1 MSNLDL
7 ILENV
12 HLRHDPRWSAR
23 GLCVA
28 CVLELMDREDVSVLR
43 KSAALSGV
51 LELLKIKGVVKDI
64 LQQDERVCLHFTSSL
79 LKMLQSVEDPSV
91 VEQVI
96 QVLIHLLLD
105 LKKEHF
111 LQHVLD
117 ELQTQLIDR
126 STGKVLS
133 YITFLGK
140 LVDSVSSIAQ
150 MLTTTHISVLECM
163 CVFLLNPDEVL
174 KAAVYYVLRG
184 VWASETALQS
194 LPQTLR
200 DRVCVLLLNTL
211 AHVCSFQ
218 LTINCLGVCV
228 CMCVGL
234 LLLMLRGGDTVCL
247 LMNQNHTSSNEEEE
261 ESQCTQLSVKHCS
274 LPLIL
279 KRLLLGGDECVQ
291 VVSVQCVSA
300 VLTHSPSQ
308 YCSAFTQAD
317 LPEFLFERLSCTN
330 EVLLWSVYSCLLQ
343 LCEDSTFFSQCH
355 SIYGI
360 ESLVRSL
367 KAVLKLPNL
376 EVQKQ
381 GLKLLTAILERQPTG
396 VRLFPTAPGFVGVAE
411 VVQGGVASSCFRVS
425 TQAARAATALF
436 RVHHQC
442 SPVHYV
448 ELKRTVEALTTRCA
462 EVPSNITSQR
472 RRWVSDPGSQSFRAA
487 AFLIQALTGFQQACR
502 LAEECVT
509 ETSVKENTPT
519 APDEQNQDTLESL
532 CVCLLHCCD
541 TAIIPTVTF
550 SLSPSVLPAF
560 ATKLASSGFIRLALE
575 HKARLCPGNRHSSL
589 NAACCD
595 FLLKLCV
602 CLLSQPESVTGS
614 HQQGVEEVEYVLRGC
629 LPSLCC
635 HACDWP
641 LVLAEVPAEN
651 QTLQFC
657 LLHLL
662 YLSLLHGDRLLPDAT
677 LFSSVV
683 RFVYLM
689 QEQHNSLPPS
699 VQQSA
704 LYLLAATQ
712 ENNPDLDWVSLNSI
726 SEALSS
732 AALSSP
738 HPSLLHFIFRYS
750 ALTERL
756 GVRVLSGWLA
766 GELEPAV
773 SGEKEH
779 NRLDLGQSQESSVV
793 LELLEKNPSTVL
805 TLLGVLCEEDRSVA
819 GRAVQVLRCYLQAG
833 RCSGSV
839 HSHLLKPALLGLL
852 QRLTCDSSDS
862 STVPDC
868 VCVVL
873 EVLCLVQKISS
884 AQDDMDNTD
893 FKLLYHVSNLVGK
906 VKSSNAEYLQP
917 ALNYLYCCLNLCP
930 AHTADRVVSM
940 LLCNTGVMEL
950 LQVLLNLSHSSSHSP
965 PSPSPPLIC
974 SSLLLLS
981 SLISLQHTHC
991 AQVQKSV
998 CLELD
1003 SIVRVLTFNK
1013 RNTNSLVLVCM
1024 VRLVQA
1030 VLDVDLSSPV
1040 VCVSECAGLQRPLQ
1054 SADGALHPLGYRGA
1068 TSLLTALQSLLL
1080 QKQELLLS
1088 ASVNCLRSLMDF
1100 IYRRKPAIAQHMV
1113 NQPWNRFLLY
1123 SLLNSGEILV
1133 LHPSTISLLTLL
1145 VHWSGGITQWESDVN
1160 CVCEAAERKGVKEL
1174 GKNSTH
1180 SLRLLLTECIV
1191 FSLSEQLKVRVSSLL
1206 ECLDEQPPQ
1215 ETNPSSSI
1223 QIGALSICSEDFR
1236 VNTNTFPQ

>member
-1 MSNLDL
+1 MSNLDF

-64 LQQDERVCLHFTSSL
+64 LQQDERVCLHFNSSL

-211 AHVCSFQ
+211 AHVCSLQ
-218 LTINCLGVCV
+218 LTINCL
-228 CMCVGL
+228 GL

-247 LMNQNHTSSNEEEE
+247 LMNQNQTPSNEEEE
-261 ESQCTQLSVKHCS
+261 ESQS
-274 LPLIL
+274 
-279 KRLLLGGDECVQ
+279 
-291 VVSVQCVSA
+291 
-300 VLTHSPSQ
+300 
-308 YCSAFTQAD
+308 
-317 LPEFLFERLSCTN
+317 FLFERLSCIN

-442 SPVHYV
+442 SPIHYV

-487 AFLIQALTGFQQACR
+487 AFLIQALTSFQQACR

-509 ETSVKENTPT
+509 ETSVKENKPT
-519 APDEQNQDTLESL
+519 APDEQNEDTLESL

-541 TAIIPTVTF
+541 TAIIPTVTKVCERVPSPRVLQPFFSILSLQF

-602 CLLSQPESVTGS
+602 CLLSQPESFTPS

-641 LVLAEVPAEN
+641 LVLADVPAEN

-683 RFVYLM
+683 RFVCLM

-738 HPSLLHFIFRYS
+738 HPSLLRFIFRYS

-965 PSPSPPLIC
+965 PSPSPPLVC

-991 AQVQKSV
+991 A
-998 CLELD
+998 
-1003 SIVRVLTFNK
+1003 
-1013 RNTNSLVLVCM
+1013 
-1024 VRLVQA
+1024 
-1030 VLDVDLSSPV
+1030 
-1040 VCVSECAGLQRPLQ
+1040 
-1054 SADGALHPLGYRGA
+1054 
-1068 TSLLTALQSLLL
+1068 
-1080 QKQELLLS
+1080 
-1088 ASVNCLRSLMDF
+1088 
-1100 IYRRKPAIAQHMV
+1100 
-1113 NQPWNRFLLY
+1113 QPWNRFLLY

-1133 LHPSTISLLTLL
+1133 LHPSTISLLTL
-1145 VHWSGGITQWESDVN
+1145 
-1160 CVCEAAERKGVKEL
+1160 
-1174 GKNSTH
+1174 
-1180 SLRLLLTECIV
+1180 
-1191 FSLSEQLKVRVSSLL
+1191 VR
-1206 ECLDEQPPQ
+1206 
-1215 ETNPSSSI
+1215 
-1223 QIGALSICSEDFR
+1223 
-1236 VNTNTFPQ
+1236 NTP

>member
-1 MSNLDL
+1 F

-64 LQQDERVCLHFTSSL
+64 LQQDERVCLHFNSSL
-79 LKMLQSVEDPSV
+79 LRGVCESILCFFESVSLSLSILK
-91 VEQVI
+91 QM
-96 QVLIHLLLD
+96 LIHLLLD

-211 AHVCSFQ
+211 AHVCSLQ
-218 LTINCLGVCV
+218 LTINCL
-228 CMCVGL
+228 GL

-247 LMNQNHTSSNEEEE
+247 LMNQNQTPSNEEEE

-317 LPEFLFERLSCTN
+317 LPAFLFERLSCIN

-442 SPVHYV
+442 SPIHYV

-472 RRWVSDPGSQSFRAA
+472 RVSICGVPAYLRQYQAA
-487 AFLIQALTGFQQACR
+487 AFLIQALTSFQQACR

-509 ETSVKENTPT
+509 ETSVKENKPT
-519 APDEQNQDTLESL
+519 APDEQNEDTLESL

-541 TAIIPTVTF
+541 TAIIPTVTKVCERVPSPRVLQPFFSILSLQF

-602 CLLSQPESVTGS
+602 CLLSQPESFTPS

-641 LVLAEVPAEN
+641 LVLADVPAEN

-662 YLSLLHGDRLLPDAT
+662 YLSLLHGDRCVLTSSKRLLPDAT

-683 RFVYLM
+683 RFVCLM

-738 HPSLLHFIFRYS
+738 HPSLLRFIFRYS

-862 STVPDC
+862 STGGRITPALFKMILLHARC
-868 VCVVL
+868 SYPF
-873 EVLCLVQKISS
+873 SS

-965 PSPSPPLIC
+965 PSPSPPLVC

-991 AQVQKSV
+991 AQVTIS
-998 CLELD
+998 LSL
-1003 SIVRVLTFNK
+1003 SLSLSLSHTFFLFYS
-1013 RNTNSLVLVCM
+1013 NSTFILFFLYLFLYFIYCYFTIIKF
-1024 VRLVQA
+1024 RFYF
-1030 VLDVDLSSPV
+1030 LS
-1040 VCVSECAGLQRPLQ
+1040 C
-1054 SADGALHPLGYRGA
+1054 
-1068 TSLLTALQSLLL
+1068 QSLFLKKKL
-1080 QKQELLLS
+1080 IDGSVSLPLRAPLNRILWVLIYSFQMQMPHLESPPKSYCLS
-1088 ASVNCLRSLMDF
+1088 PLTIFLF
-1100 IYRRKPAIAQHMV
+1100 ILSRLAAQHMV

-1145 VHWSGGITQWESDVN
+1145 ISYCS
-1160 CVCEAAERKGVKEL
+1160 
-1174 GKNSTH
+1174 
-1180 SLRLLLTECIV
+1180 
-1191 FSLSEQLKVRVSSLL
+1191 SSL
-1206 ECLDEQPPQ
+1206 C
-1215 ETNPSSSI
+1215 
-1223 QIGALSICSEDFR
+1223 
-1236 VNTNTFPQ
+1236 

>member
-1 MSNLDL
+1 MSNLDF

-64 LQQDERVCLHFTSSL
+64 LQQDERVCLHFNSSL

-211 AHVCSFQ
+211 AHVCSLQ
-218 LTINCLGVCV
+218 LTINCL
-228 CMCVGL
+228 GL

-247 LMNQNHTSSNEEEE
+247 LMNQNQTPSNEEEE

-317 LPEFLFERLSCTN
+317 LPAFLFERLSCIN

-442 SPVHYV
+442 SPIHYV

-487 AFLIQALTGFQQACR
+487 AFLIQALTSFQQACR

-509 ETSVKENTPT
+509 ETSVKENKPT
-519 APDEQNQDTLESL
+519 APDEQNEDTLESL

-602 CLLSQPESVTGS
+602 CLLSQPESFTPS

-641 LVLAEVPAEN
+641 LVLADVPAEN

-683 RFVYLM
+683 RFVCLM

-738 HPSLLHFIFRYS
+738 HPSLLRFIFRYS

-893 FKLLYHVSNLVGK
+893 FKLLYHV
-906 VKSSNAEYLQP
+906 
-917 ALNYLYCCLNLCP
+917 
-930 AHTADRVVSM
+930 VSM

-965 PSPSPPLIC
+965 PSPSPPLVC

-991 AQVQKSV
+991 AQVT
-998 CLELD
+998 
-1003 SIVRVLTFNK
+1003 IPLTH
-1013 RNTNSLVLVCM
+1013 THTH
-1024 VRLVQA
+1024 
-1030 VLDVDLSSPV
+1030 
-1040 VCVSECAGLQRPLQ
+1040 CAQ
-1054 SADGALHPLGYRGA
+1054 
-1068 TSLLTALQSLLL
+1068 
-1080 QKQELLLS
+1080 
-1088 ASVNCLRSLMDF
+1088 
-1100 IYRRKPAIAQHMV
+1100 I
-1113 NQPWNRFLLY
+1113 
-1123 SLLNSGEILV
+1123 
-1133 LHPSTISLLTLL
+1133 TIS
-1145 VHWSGGITQWESDVN
+1145 H
-1160 CVCEAAERKGVKEL
+1160 
-1174 GKNSTH
+1174 TH
-1180 SLRLLLTECIV
+1180 TPHS
-1191 FSLSEQLKVRVSSLL
+1191 
-1206 ECLDEQPPQ
+1206 
-1215 ETNPSSSI
+1215 
-1223 QIGALSICSEDFR
+1223 
-1236 VNTNTFPQ
+1236 